1 MVYFKNQEQYIQ
13 LDIYN
18 LDTEETVLNRLAAR
32 LNTLYRYLYFPAG
45 VPTIE
50 GMLNSNSE
58 EDAIE
63 VINILYLIYI
73 YLKIYIIPNS
83 YF

>member
-1 MVYFKNQEQYIQ
+1 MVYFKNQEEYIL

-18 LDTEETVLNRLAAR
+18 LDTDETVLNRLAAR

-50 GMLNSNSE
+50 GMLKSNSE
-58 EDAIE
+58 E
-63 VINILYLIYI
+63 
-73 YLKIYIIPNS
+73 
-83 YF
+83 